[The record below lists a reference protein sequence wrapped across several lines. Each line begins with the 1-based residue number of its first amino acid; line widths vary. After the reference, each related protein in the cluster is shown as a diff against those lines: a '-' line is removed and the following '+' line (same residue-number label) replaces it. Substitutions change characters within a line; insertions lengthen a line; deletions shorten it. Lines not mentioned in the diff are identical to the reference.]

1 LIAFLYH
8 YLSAYW
14 VSLLLGPITLQYVY
28 LFLCIQLDLLTS
40 CHFLLGGV
48 PYYSQFYLYLGDP
61 KFHTPTLPLL
71 LDAYTLRL

>member
-1 LIAFLYH
+1 LDPSLSNTFIFSSASNLIL
-8 YLSAYW
+8 
-14 VSLLLGPITLQYVY
+14 I
-28 LFLCIQLDLLTS
+28 S